1 MSDTHTIFVFFEMSY
16 WNSCDRLTYEPS
28 GGNGPSADGPLFP
41 DVTNLVK
48 IGNEENVYLKALSLS
63 EVVDQIM
70 VKE

>member
-1 MSDTHTIFVFFEMSY
+1 MLYKRE
-16 WNSCDRLTYEPS
+16 
-28 GGNGPSADGPLFP
+28 SADGPLFP

-48 IGNEENVYLKALSLS
+48 IGNEENVYLRALSLS